1 MKITVVPMV
10 QCTDTEY
17 KTEIEPIIKT
27 LDNLDLCPFRNE
39 KRSVTWNCDAFDD
52 CTCCPFGKANAK
64 VREALE
70 IIKRI
75 EVKLS

>member
-1 MKITVVPMV
+1 MKLTIAPIL

-27 LDNLDLCPFRNE
+27 LDDLDLCPLRNE
-39 KRSVTWNCDAFDD
+39 KRSTNMNCYTFKD

-64 VREALE
+64 IAEALE
-70 IIKRI
+70 IIRGI
-75 EVKLS
+75 EVKL